1 MVARDGGGGDDEG
14 DGGGPND
21 EQRLLYELHVQL
33 DGASLVL

>member
-21 EQRLLYELHVQL
+21 EQHLLYELHVQL